1 MLEINALISS
11 IDWDS
16 NNASIS
22 FKTLTDQT
30 GHIMSHKVPLEK
42 DKIINTNAI
51 HKIVA
56 GTICNRID
64 SSSLYDMSPLNP
76 ELTNGEVLSHLGT
89 QNFILNNQTAFLAK
103 FEKNPSAD
111 PYAPKIDL
119 PAPTVSSA
127 SGQLF
132 VKTLTGK
139 TVTLEVETSMI
150 IDEIKQKIQDKEGI
164 PPDQQRLIYKGTQLE
179 DHRTLDDYS
188 IKIES
193 TLHLVLRLRGGGGFS
208 ATLVVSD
215 EDDAITESYHVDS
228 SQLWDDLFAK
238 LEKKFKIPQNDIV
251 LPIADQSYTLEK
263 VKGKNVNFTV
273 PNGDGKVYAKIYHKN
288 SNKKP
293 AGMVNLVDIIRK
305 QKPEGNWE
313 YDHVLI
319 DDLVKLY
326 KIEVASNLAKTDYE
340 MTKLIVKLLETHFK
354 EEEGKWKLLVRK
366 SKKWIQT
373 NAPKQT

>member
-64 SSSLYDMSPLNP
+64 SSSLYEMCPLNP
-76 ELTNGEVLSHLGT
+76 ELTNGEILSHLGT

-132 VKTLTGK
+132 IKTLTGK
-139 TVTLEVETSMI
+139 TVTLEVETSMT
-150 IDEIKQKIQDKEGI
+150 IDEIKEKIQDKEGI
-164 PPDQQRLIYKGTQLE
+164 PPDQQRLIYLGKQLE
-179 DHRTLDDYS
+179 DHRTLDDYN

-193 TLHLVLRLRGGGGFS
+193 LIHMVLRLRGGGFS
-208 ATLVVSD
+208 AQLEVSD
-215 EDDAITESYHVDS
+215 EDGTIKETYNVDG

-238 LEKKFKIPQNDIV
+238 LEKKFKILQNDIV

-263 VKGKNVNFTV
+263 VKG
-273 PNGDGKVYAKIYHKN
+273 
-288 SNKKP
+288 
-293 AGMVNLVDIIRK
+293 
-305 QKPEGNWE
+305 
-313 YDHVLI
+313 
-319 DDLVKLY
+319 
-326 KIEVASNLAKTDYE
+326 
-340 MTKLIVKLLETHFK
+340 
-354 EEEGKWKLLVRK
+354 
-366 SKKWIQT
+366 
-373 NAPKQT
+373 